1 LINTITDA
9 KGLLNQAQQIDF
21 DALLNSTSQ
30 TVSNAITILEKYQG
44 EMPAIKQEIHDANV
58 MLNGNM
64 TTIVNAI
71 NEGANLYKNEFP
83 TLKSKLGTASD
94 FFKNDYAGVRKDLT
108 DTLTMANDKM
118 PDVESALNQAND
130 LIQNDWPEIKSGI
143 QKAAAAIQKG
153 EKEVDLG
160 EIVKLLKLDATKE
173 SDFLT
178 QPVEVQE
185 NQIYPIA
192 NNGSAS
198 TPFYTALCLWVG
210 AVLLSSLATTEVHL
224 SDKDKKRYSKRE

>member
-1 LINTITDA
+1 
-9 KGLLNQAQQIDF
+9 
-21 DALLNSTSQ
+21 
-30 TVSNAITILEKYQG
+30 
-44 EMPAIKQEIHDANV
+44 MPAIKQEIHDANV

-198 TPFYTALCLWVG
+198 TPFYTALCL
-210 AVLLSSLATTEVHL
+210 
-224 SDKDKKRYSKRE
+224 